1 MTGQCQ
7 ARIDLFLKEARII
20 KRRTIA
26 KEYCLRG
33 LVLINKKEA
42 KPSSEVKEGDILE
55 LKLGNRVLIVEINF
69 ELRYKKEFPTYKE
82 VLTKRIN
89 SDA

>member
-1 MTGQCQ
+1 M
-7 ARIDLFLKEARII
+7 RIDLFLKEARII

-42 KPSSEVKEGDILE
+42 KPSSEVNDGDVVNITFVFQFVQ
-55 LKLGNRVLIVEINF
+55 LGNNSPVG
-69 ELRYKKEFPTYKE
+69 LRLCFS
-82 VLTKRIN
+82 R
-89 SDA
+89 

>member
-1 MTGQCQ
+1 M
-7 ARIDLFLKEARII
+7 RIDLFLKEARII

-42 KPSSEVKEGDILE
+42 KPSSEVNNGDVINITFGE
-55 LKLGNRVLIVEINF
+55 KNFDVIAKIEIVG
-69 ELRYKKEFPTYKE
+69 KKERASYE
-82 VLTKRIN
+82 RLE
-89 SDA
+89 S

>member
-1 MTGQCQ
+1 M
-7 ARIDLFLKEARII
+7 RIDLFLKEARII

-42 KPSSEVKEGDILE
+42 KPSSEVNNGDVINITFGE
-55 LKLGNRVLIVEINF
+55 KNFDVIAKIEIVG
-69 ELRYKKEFPTYKE
+69 KKERASYE
-82 VLTKRIN
+82 RLE
-89 SDA
+89 A

>member
-1 MTGQCQ
+1 M
-7 ARIDLFLKEARII
+7 RIDLFLKEARII

-42 KPSSEVKEGDILE
+42 KPSSEVNDGDIINVTFGEKNFDIRAKIE
-55 LKLGNRVLIVEINF
+55 LVG
-69 ELRYKKEFPTYKE
+69 KKERASYERLEP
-82 VLTKRIN
+82 
-89 SDA
+89 

>member
-1 MTGQCQ
+1 M
-7 ARIDLFLKEARII
+7 RIDLFLKEARII

-42 KPSSEVKEGDILE
+42 KPSSEVNNGDIINITFGEKNFDILAKIE
-55 LKLGNRVLIVEINF
+55 IVG
-69 ELRYKKEFPTYKE
+69 KKERASYERLEP
-82 VLTKRIN
+82 
-89 SDA
+89 

>member
-1 MTGQCQ
+1 M
-7 ARIDLFLKEARII
+7 RLDLFLKKTAII

-42 KPSSEVKEGDILE
+42 KPSSEVNDGDIVNITFGE
-55 LKLGNRVLIVEINF
+55 KNFDIRAKIEIVG
-69 ELRYKKEFPTYKE
+69 KKERASYERLEP
-82 VLTKRIN
+82 
-89 SDA
+89 